1 MSFSHIIGAVML
13 AIFIIFILQNMAS
26 VNVNFLVFEISMP
39 RALLLSLTLLIGVL
53 IGIFLPFELQRK
65 RKK

>member
-1 MSFSHIIGAVML
+1 MSLSHIMGAALL

-26 VNVNFLVFEISMP
+26 VTVNFLVFEISMP

-65 RKK
+65 RKS